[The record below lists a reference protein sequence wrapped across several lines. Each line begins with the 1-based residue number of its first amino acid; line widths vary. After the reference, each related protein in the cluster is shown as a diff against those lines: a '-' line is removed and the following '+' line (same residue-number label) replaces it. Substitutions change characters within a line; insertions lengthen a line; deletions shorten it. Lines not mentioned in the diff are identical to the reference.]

1 MRYDDDTIIRK
12 LIQYQKEIREMD
24 LKVRQYLSD
33 RKKYRHPFPEGL
45 IKEIRSFENQIYMS
59 RNTEVQLRLD
69 SLVYS
74 LLVHERDWKRA
85 FEADAETPSDERVE
99 STYQPAETTET
110 RSDSLM
116 DRVYRAAEKKWS
128 QLGVGSTE
136 SREELVER
144 LCPVYDKTREEGK
157 EVGFVYD
164 TKTHKVQIKIKND
177 DS

>member
-12 LIQYQKEIREMD
+12 LIEYKKEIKEMD

-69 SLVYS
+69 SLMYS
-74 LLVHERDWKRA
+74 LQVHDRDWKRA
-85 FEADAETPSDERVE
+85 FEADAETPSGEGVE
-99 STYQPAETTET
+99 GAYQPAETTET
-110 RSDSLM
+110 RRDPLM

-128 QLGVGSTE
+128 ELGVGSTE
-136 SREELVER
+136 SSEELVER
-144 LCPVYDKTREEGK
+144 LRPVYDKAREDGK

-164 TKTHKVQIKIKND
+164 SKSHKVQVKIKD
-177 DS
+177 DDT

>member
-12 LIQYQKEIREMD
+12 LIEYKKEIKEMD

-45 IKEIRSFENQIYMS
+45 IKEIRGFENQIYIS

-69 SLVYS
+69 SLMYS
-74 LLVHERDWKRA
+74 LQVHDRDWKRA
-85 FEADAETPSDERVE
+85 FEADAEPPSDEKVE
-99 STYQPAETTET
+99 SAYQPAEATET
-110 RSDSLM
+110 RSDPLM

-128 QLGVGSTE
+128 QLGVEGAE

-144 LCPVYDKTREEGK
+144 LRPVYDKARADGK

-164 TKTHKVQIKIKND
+164 SKSHKVQVKIKD
-177 DS
+177 DDT